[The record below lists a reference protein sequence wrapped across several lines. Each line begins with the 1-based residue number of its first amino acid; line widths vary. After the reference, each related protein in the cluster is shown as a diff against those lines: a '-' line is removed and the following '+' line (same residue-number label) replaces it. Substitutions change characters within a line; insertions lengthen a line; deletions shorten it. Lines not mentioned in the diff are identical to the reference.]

1 MKVLLLVLRR
11 SSIAL
16 VLLCPAVPSLAMAQ
30 AQAQAQAAQEEDLSA
45 DDIIEILQQNPD
57 LLTEAKAQIVAQLR
71 DRGYPVNERTITDDR
86 LFSEIRSDD
95 RVRHV
100 MSDELKRRGFGT
112 DQSVESQA
120 QQPLIPTPATGGASR
135 PAAGT
140 QPGSSTATA
149 AAAPTPT
156 PRSRDSQRKPRGSFQ
171 DQYPFRDLP
180 ALHDLYKQSV
190 VDQRELE
197 RFGAALFRNSAAV
210 AADKAPIDIPVGPDY
225 VIGPGDELVV
235 DYWGSTAQRLQLT
248 VDREGRVV
256 LPDAGVLVAAGR
268 TLGETQREISR
279 LLTRQLRNIVVD
291 VTLGKLRTVRAY
303 VVGDVKNP
311 GAYDISSLSTCLSA
325 LITAGGPTDT
335 GSYRI
340 VKHYRGSKLM
350 EEVDLYDLMLKGVSS
365 TQVHIASGDSILV
378 PPAGPQV
385 TVSGAVRRPA
395 IYELRSEKS
404 LDEVLALA
412 GGVPVSG
419 QLSNLKLE
427 RIEAHQ
433 RKEMLNVNLT
443 SADVPAEDAFKR
455 VQIKDGDAIT
465 VAPILP
471 VSNRAV
477 YLSGH
482 VFRPGKYPFSEGE
495 KVTDLVRSFD
505 DLLPEAADRAE
516 IVRLHPPDF
525 SPQVI
530 GFSLGDV
537 LAKKVPSPVL
547 QPFDTVRVFGR
558 YETDAPKVSIYGEV
572 LRPGEYP
579 LSERMSAADL
589 LRLAGGFKRDAYQEK
604 ADLTSYSIID
614 GSRVELE
621 HRAIPIGRA
630 LAGDLDTDVV
640 LKPGDVLTIAQMGG
654 WNDIGGNISVSG
666 EVLHPGRYGIQRGE
680 RLSSILRRAGGYTSE
695 AYPYGAILE
704 RAQVREFSVK
714 NREEMVSK
722 LQEQS
727 AGGSRLES
735 SSSLRQ
741 RQQLIDRVR
750 QLPPTGRM
758 LIHISGPM
766 EKWEN
771 TAVDIEV
778 RPGDSI
784 VIPKRPNFVMVA
796 GQVYNPA
803 AITYSKGKSAGWY
816 LRQAGGPTSVAD
828 KKDIFVVRANGTVVG
843 KGSGEFWSGNAG
855 HTVLQPGDTIYVPD
869 KVAGSGHLK
878 NVGQMVQI
886 LSGVAVA
893 ASVVRT
899 F

>member
-1 MKVLLLVLRR
+1 M
-11 SSIAL
+11 
-16 VLLCPAVPSLAMAQ
+16 
-30 AQAQAQAAQEEDLSA
+30 AQAQAQAAQEEDLPA
-45 DDIIEILQQNPD
+45 DEIIAILQQNPD
-57 LLTEAKAQIVAQLR
+57 LLAEAKAEIVAQLR

-95 RVRHV
+95 RARRV

-112 DQSVESQA
+112 EESVESQA
-120 QQPLIPTPATGGASR
+120 QPQPTTLPSGQGTGAARPATG
-135 PAAGT
+135 T
-140 QPGSSTATA
+140 QPAGNAQMS
-149 AAAPTPT
+149 PTVPT
-156 PRSRDSQRKPRGSFQ
+156 LQTRPRDTQRKPRALSQ

-190 VDQRELE
+190 ADQRELE
-197 RFGAALFRNSAAV
+197 RFGVALFRNSTAV
-210 AADKAPIDIPVGPDY
+210 SGDKAPIDIPVGPDY

-235 DYWGSTAQRLQLT
+235 EYWGATSQRLQLT

-256 LPDAGVLVAAGR
+256 LPDAGVVVAAGR
-268 TLGETQREISR
+268 TLGDVQREVSR

-303 VVGDVKNP
+303 IVGDVKNP

-325 LITAGGPTDT
+325 LITAGGPTET
-335 GSYRI
+335 GSYRT

-365 TQVHIASGDSILV
+365 AQVHIASGDSILV

-385 TVSGAVRRPA
+385 TVAGAVRRPA
-395 IYELRSEKS
+395 IYELRDEKS
-404 LDEVLALA
+404 LDQVLALA

-419 QLSNLKLE
+419 EFSNLKLE

-433 RKEMLNVNLT
+433 RREMLSVNL
-443 SADVPAEDAFKR
+443 AAGDVPSEDAFKR
-455 VQIKDGDAIT
+455 VQIKDGDTIT

-482 VFRPGKYPFSEGE
+482 VFRPGKYPYSEGE

-516 IVRLHPPDF
+516 IVRLHPPDY

-537 LAKKVPSPVL
+537 LAKKVAAPAL

-579 LSERMSAADL
+579 LSDRMTAADL

-604 ADLTSYSIID
+604 GDLTSYSIID

-630 LAGDLDTDVV
+630 LAGEQDTDVV
-640 LKPGDVLTIAQMGG
+640 LKPGDVLTIGQMGG
-654 WNDIGGNISVSG
+654 WNDIGGNITVNG
-666 EVLHPGRYGIQRGE
+666 EVLHPGRYGIQRAE
-680 RLSSILRRAGGYTSE
+680 RLSAILRRAGGYTPE

-704 RAQVREFSVK
+704 RAQVREFSAK
-714 NREEMVSK
+714 SRDEMVAK
-722 LQEQS
+722 LQEQ
-727 AGGSRLES
+727 GVTGSRLES
-735 SSSLRQ
+735 SSSARQ

-750 QLPPTGRM
+750 QLPPSGRL
-758 LIHISGPM
+758 LIHITAPI

-771 TAVDIEV
+771 TPMDIEV

-784 VIPKRPNFVMVA
+784 IVPKRPNFVMVA
-796 GQVYNPA
+796 GEVYNPT

-816 LRQAGGPTSVAD
+816 LRQAGGPTSTAN
-828 KKDIFVVRANGTVVG
+828 KKDIFVVRANGTVAG
-843 KGSGEFWSGNAG
+843 RSSGEFWSGNAA
-855 HTVLQPGDTIYVPD
+855 HVVLQPGDTIYVPD
-869 KVAGSGHLK
+869 KVAGSGHMK

-893 ASVVRT
+893 ASVIRT